1 MTKVI
6 GIGLIGTAVTVI
18 TYSILGFSKM
28 EVSLWPL
35 FPVALFAFF
44 AIENLIKKDYKSSLM
59 STLIGLMIANAIYD
73 LLPISN
79 SILIVAGIL
88 TRLNWAFFFQT
99 TIMKKR
105 DIKKKPEKSWLLHLS
120 STSSQ
125 INHIIG

>member
-18 TYSILGFSKM
+18 TYSILSLPKIEM
-28 EVSLWPL
+28 SLWPL

-59 STLIGLMIANAIYD
+59 STLIGLMVANAIYD

-88 TRLNWAFFFQT
+88 ACLGLGFLLPNH
-99 TIMKKR
+99 
-105 DIKKKPEKSWLLHLS
+105 DNEKE
-120 STSSQ
+120 T
-125 INHIIG
+125 N

>member
-6 GIGLIGTAVTVI
+6 GIGLIGTAATVI
-18 TYSILGFSKM
+18 TYS
-28 EVSLWPL
+28 WPL

-73 LLPISN
+73 VLPISN

-88 TRLNWAFFFQT
+88 TCLGLGFLFPNH
-99 TIMKKR
+99 
-105 DIKKKPEKSWLLHLS
+105 DNEKGRH
-120 STSSQ
+120 
-125 INHIIG
+125 

>member
-6 GIGLIGTAVTVI
+6 GFGLIGTAVTVI
-18 TYSILGFSKM
+18 IYSILSFPKM

-35 FPVALFAFF
+35 FPVAFF

-88 TRLNWAFFFQT
+88 TCLGLGFLFPNH
-99 TIMKKR
+99 
-105 DIKKKPEKSWLLHLS
+105 DNEKERH
-120 STSSQ
+120 
-125 INHIIG
+125 

>member
-18 TYSILGFSKM
+18 TYSILGFPKM

-59 STLIGLMIANAIYD
+59 SSLIGLMIANAIWRAPYLKQYPD
-73 LLPISN
+73 CCRNPNMPRTGLPFS
-79 SILIVAGIL
+79 
-88 TRLNWAFFFQT
+88 
-99 TIMKKR
+99 
-105 DIKKKPEKSWLLHLS
+105 KPR
-120 STSSQ
+120 
-125 INHIIG
+125 

>member
-18 TYSILGFSKM
+18 TYSILSLPKIEM
-28 EVSLWPL
+28 SLWPL

-44 AIENLIKKDYKSSLM
+44 AIENLIKKDYKSGLM
-59 STLIGLMIANAIYD
+59 STLIGLMVANAIYD

-88 TRLNWAFFFQT
+88 ACLGLGFLLPNH
-99 TIMKKR
+99 
-105 DIKKKPEKSWLLHLS
+105 DNEKE
-120 STSSQ
+120 T
-125 INHIIG
+125 N

>member
-6 GIGLIGTAVTVI
+6 GIGLIGTAITVI
-18 TYSILGFSKM
+18 IYSIIGLPKM

-73 LLPISN
+73 VLPISN
-79 SILIVAGIL
+79 SILIIVGIL
-88 TRLNWAFFFQT
+88 TCLGLGFLF
-99 TIMKKR
+99 
-105 DIKKKPEKSWLLHLS
+105 P
-120 STSSQ
+120 
-125 INHIIG
+125 NHDTDKERH

>member
-18 TYSILGFSKM
+18 TYSILGFPKIEM
-28 EVSLWPL
+28 SLWPL
-35 FPVALFAFF
+35 FPVALFVFF

-88 TRLNWAFFFQT
+88 TCLGLGLLLPNH
-99 TIMKKR
+99 
-105 DIKKKPEKSWLLHLS
+105 DNEKGKH
-120 STSSQ
+120 
-125 INHIIG
+125 

>member
-18 TYSILGFSKM
+18 TYSILGLPKIEM
-28 EVSLWPL
+28 SLWPL

-44 AIENLIKKDYKSSLM
+44 AIENSLM

-88 TRLNWAFFFQT
+88 TCLGLGFLFPNHGN
-99 TIMKKR
+99 
-105 DIKKKPEKSWLLHLS
+105 EKE
-120 STSSQ
+120 T
-125 INHIIG
+125 N

>member
-18 TYSILGFSKM
+18 TYSILSLPKIEM
-28 EVSLWPL
+28 SLWPL

-59 STLIGLMIANAIYD
+59 SALIGLMIANAIYD
-73 LLPISN
+73 VLPISN

-88 TRLNWAFFFQT
+88 ACLGLGFLLPNH
-99 TIMKKR
+99 
-105 DIKKKPEKSWLLHLS
+105 DNEKGKH
-120 STSSQ
+120 
-125 INHIIG
+125 

>member
-6 GIGLIGTAVTVI
+6 GIGLIGTAITVI
-18 TYSILGFSKM
+18 IYSIIGLPKM

-59 STLIGLMIANAIYD
+59 STLIGLMIANAVYGV
-73 LLPISN
+73 LPISN

-88 TRLNWAFFFQT
+88 TCLGLGFLFPNHGN
-99 TIMKKR
+99 
-105 DIKKKPEKSWLLHLS
+105 EKERH
-120 STSSQ
+120 
-125 INHIIG
+125 

>member
-6 GIGLIGTAVTVI
+6 GFGLIGTAITVI
-18 TYSILGFSKM
+18 IYSIIGLPKM

-59 STLIGLMIANAIYD
+59 SALIGLMIANAICD

-79 SILIVAGIL
+79 SVLIVAGIIACL
-88 TRLNWAFFFQT
+88 GLDFLFPNH
-99 TIMKKR
+99 
-105 DIKKKPEKSWLLHLS
+105 DNEKERH
-120 STSSQ
+120 
-125 INHIIG
+125 